1 MGLEFHMPSGTAL
14 LAQLTLGL
22 INGSFYA
29 LLSLGLAIIYGL
41 LGIINFTHGALY
53 MTGAFAAWGLL
64 TYLGVGYYGALILAP
79 LIVGAFSLFLERAF
93 ISRTY
98 RLDHAY
104 SLLLTFGL
112 ALVIEGLFRQ
122 FFSTGGQPYSIPAG
136 LSGAI
141 DLGYM
146 YLPTYR
152 AWVLGASIAVCIA
165 TWFLIERTRLGANSR
180 AATEN
185 AALTQA
191 LGVNVP
197 LLMSLTYAGGGAL
210 AGLAGVFAAP
220 IYLVSPLM
228 GQEILIVVF
237 AVVVIGGMGS
247 IKGAILSGFALGL
260 IEGLSKAV
268 VPSAS
273 SLVIFIA
280 MAIILLLRPAGLF
293 GRGVLLAA
301 SHSVIKG
308 GADTRVGRVT
318 VLVLLALGILAPMMI
333 YPVFLMKAF
342 CFALFACSFNL
353 VLGYGGLLSFG
364 HAAFFG
370 SAAYAAAHATK
381 IWGLTPELGIL
392 FGVAV
397 SAALGWMIGALS
409 VRRQGIYLAMI
420 SLALAQLVYF
430 ICLRAPFTHG
440 EDGLQGVPRGY
451 FLGLIDLTDQM
462 TMYFFVFGV
471 FIVGFFVYWLIINSP
486 FGQALN
492 AVRENEPRAI
502 SLGYRVD
509 RIKTLCFALSGAIA
523 GLGGAT
529 KALVF
534 GIASL
539 GDVHFFVSGDAI
551 LMVLLGGLGTV
562 LGPVIGAF
570 TLIAMESYL
579 QAYGSW
585 IKVIQGVFFV
595 PLRAGV
601 PAGAAGA
608 VPADGGPGAGRG
620 DAPSRKEAGGLGP
633 EILRGVQIGRIP
645 QAPDSTLI
653 SGCR

>member
-1 MGLEFHMPSGTAL
+1 MLSGIDVHIPTGAAL
-14 LAQLTLGL
+14 LSQLTLGL
-22 INGSFYA
+22 VNGAFYA

-41 LGIINFTHGALY
+41 LGVINFTHGALY
-53 MTGAFAAWGLL
+53 MMGAFAAWGLL
-64 TYLGVGYYGALILAP
+64 TYLGIDYWGALILAP
-79 LIVGAFSLFLERAF
+79 IIVGAVSMVLERLF
-93 ISRTY
+93 ISKTY
-98 RLDHAY
+98 QLDHAY

-122 FFSTGGQPYSIPAG
+122 FFSTGGQPYSIPAA
-136 LSGAI
+136 LVGATN
-141 DLGYM
+141 LGYM
-146 YLPTYR
+146 YLPNYR
-152 AWVLGASIAVCIA
+152 AWVLLASIVICLA

-185 AALTQA
+185 PKLTQA

-197 LLMSLTYAGGGAL
+197 LLMTLTYAGGGAL

-228 GQEILIVVF
+228 GTEILIVVF

-247 IKGAILSGFALGL
+247 IKGAIVSGFALGV
-260 IEGLSKAV
+260 IEGLTKAI

-280 MAIILLLRPAGLF
+280 MAIILLARPSGLF
-293 GRGVLLAA
+293 GKGVLLAA

-308 GADTRVGRVT
+308 GADTRIGRT
-318 VLVLLALGILAPMMI
+318 ALMVLLAAGIFAPYFI
-333 YPVFLMKAF
+333 YPVFLMKAL

-370 SAAYAAAHATK
+370 SAAYASAHAAK
-381 IWGLTPELGIL
+381 VWGLTPELSIL

-397 SAALGWMIGALS
+397 GGVLGWIFGALS

-440 EDGLQGVPRGY
+440 EDGLQGVPRGML
-451 FLGLIDLTDQM
+451 FGLIDLNAQM
-462 TMYFFVFGV
+462 TMYYFVFAV
-471 FIVGFFVYWLIINSP
+471 FLLGLFVYWLIVNSP
-486 FGQALN
+486 YGQTLN
-492 AVRENEPRAI
+492 AVRENEARAI
-502 SLGYRVD
+502 SLGYDADRVK
-509 RIKTLCFALSGAIA
+509 IVCFALAGALA

-529 KALVF
+529 KSLVF

-539 GDVHFFVSGDAI
+539 SDVHFLMSGEVI
-551 LMVLLGGLGTV
+551 LMTLLGGLGTL
-562 LGPVIGAF
+562 LGPVIGAV
-570 TLIAMESYL
+570 TMIAMESYL

-585 IKVIQGVFFV
+585 IKVIQGVFFILCV
-595 PLRAGV
+595 LAFRQGLIGFFQELPAM
-601 PAGAAGA
+601 AGAIRARLA
-608 VPADGGPGAGRG
+608 SGR
-620 DAPSRKEAGGLGP
+620 
-633 EILRGVQIGRIP
+633 LRR
-645 QAPDSTLI
+645 A
-653 SGCR
+653 